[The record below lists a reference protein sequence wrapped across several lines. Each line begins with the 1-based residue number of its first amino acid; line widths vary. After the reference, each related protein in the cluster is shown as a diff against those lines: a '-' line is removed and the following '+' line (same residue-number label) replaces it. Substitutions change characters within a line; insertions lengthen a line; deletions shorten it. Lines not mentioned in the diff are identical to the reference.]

1 VEVEVDI
8 LWCLSACL
16 FEREERERE
25 RVERRKVEEEEEEEE
40 HPAMILPLKVLCSVC
55 SCY

>member
-1 VEVEVDI
+1 MEVEVEVEVDI

-25 RVERRKVEEEEEEEE
+25 RVERRKVQEEE

>member
-1 VEVEVDI
+1 MEVEVEVDI

-16 FEREERERE
+16 FEREEREME
-25 RVERRKVEEEEEEEE
+25 RVERRKVEEEEEE

>member
-1 VEVEVDI
+1 MEVEVDI

-25 RVERRKVEEEEEEEE
+25 RVERRKVEEEEEEE
-40 HPAMILPLKVLCSVC
+40 HPAMILPLKV
-55 SCY
+55 